1 MSEVTYYNTDN
12 MSEKGEIKMNRFEE
26 SKEVFNKLFG
36 ELPDTNKEIDHE
48 LMEILRRFIFG
59 DVFHSSEELNMKER
73 ELITVTILA
82 VLQTLPQLSAH
93 INAALNV
100 GATPI
105 EIRETIY
112 QLAPFIGFP
121 RTLNAVSTMNEV
133 FQSREIKL
141 PLENMGTVT
150 DETRFE
156 KGFAIQNPI
165 YGDEI
170 KEKYPDVPEIPKYL
184 TEFGFGDFYT
194 RKGLDIKTRELLVL
208 VGLTTMRADTQI
220 KAHVLGNIKVG
231 NSKEKLL
238 ATMLQC
244 LPYIGFPNTMN
255 TINMIK
261 SL

>member
-1 MSEVTYYNTDN
+1 
-12 MSEKGEIKMNRFEE
+12 MNRFEE

-36 ELPDTNKEIDHE
+36 DLPDASKEIDHE
-48 LMEILRRFIFG
+48 LME
-59 DVFHSSEELNMKER
+59 VLN
-73 ELITVTILA
+73 A
-82 VLQTLPQLSAH
+82 
-93 INAALNV
+93 

-105 EIRETIY
+105 EVRETIY

-121 RTLNAVSTMNEV
+121 RTLNAVNTMNEV
-133 FQSREIKL
+133 FKSREIKL

-150 DETRFE
+150 DETRYE
-156 KGFAIQNPI
+156 KGFNIQNPI

-208 VGLTTMRADTQI
+208 VGLTTIRSDTQI

-238 ATMLQC
+238 ATMIQC
-244 LPYIGFPNTMN
+244 VPYIGFPNAMN
-255 TINMIK
+255 TINIIK
-261 SL
+261 SI